1 MPVTLAEAKKNTQD
15 KLSSMLIDE
24 FRKNSY
30 IMDHITFDDCVSPQG
45 NGATMTYGYTRLMT
59 QPTAAFRAVN
69 TEYTP
74 QEVTKQRFNVD
85 LKIFGGSFE
94 IDRVIA
100 DMGGIVNEVTLQMQQ
115 KVKAACA
122 LFNDTVI
129 NGDSATDEKAFD
141 GLEKALAGSST
152 EFDPGVIDLST
163 AEKVDANYKFFLDA
177 LDEFLLGLDGT
188 PSAIMGNTKLIAKIR
203 ACARRAGMYQTTK
216 NDFGAQVTSYGDIPL
231 IDLGAKSGSNDP
243 VVATDTRAQ
252 VSEATNPALGC
263 TSLYAVRFGLD
274 GFHAVSPS
282 GTLPVRQWLPDYSTA
297 GAVKKGEVELV
308 AAVALKATKAAG
320 VMRKIKVQ

>member
-1 MPVTLAEAKKNTQD
+1 MAVTLAEAKKNTQD
-15 KLSSMLIDE
+15 KLAPLVIDE
-24 FRKNSY
+24 FRKNNFL
-30 IMDHITFDDCVSPQG
+30 MERLTFDDCVSPQG
-45 NGATMTYGYTRLMT
+45 NGATMTYGYTRLIS
-59 QPTAAFRAVN
+59 QPTAAFREINA
-69 TEYTP
+69 EYAP
-74 QEVTKQRFNVD
+74 QEVAKQRFNVD
-85 LKIFGGSFE
+85 LKIFGGAFE
-94 IDRVIA
+94 VDRVIA

-115 KVKAACA
+115 KIKAACA

-129 NGDSATDEKAFD
+129 NGDSAVDSKSFD

-163 AEKVDANYKFFLDA
+163 AEKVDANYKYFLDA

-188 PSAIMGNTKLIAKIR
+188 PTMLAGNQKLIAKIR

-231 IDLGAKSGSNDP
+231 VDLGAKSGSNDP
-243 VVATDTRAQ
+243 VVATDTAAGDTQ
-252 VSEATNPALGC
+252 GC

-282 GTLPVRQWLPDYSTA
+282 GTLPVRQWLPDYTTA

-320 VMRKIKVQ
+320 VMRKVKVQ